1 MEEKI
6 NIKKFDIHCAC
17 ARGVLL
23 EFSDVKPVKKT
34 EKKIEKKILTKDV
47 LKKVK
52 SNTKQ

>member
-1 MEEKI
+1 MEDKTNTKKI
-6 NIKKFDIHCAC
+6 DLHCAC

-34 EKKIEKKILTKDV
+34 ETKIEKKILTKDV